1 MTSSLGKISNNIDNT
16 KLIVILGSTAVGKTK
31 LSIELA
37 KMFDGEIISADSM
50 QVSILKAF
58 SIDLHTLFSCFVS

>member
-1 MTSSLGKISNNIDNT
+1 MGKISNNIDNT

-58 SIDLHTLFSCFVS
+58 FN